1 VQSPDLFL
9 GAVYMRE
16 TEGNGKTNNDIW
28 VVTVNWNQ
36 PKLTYECI
44 HSLRENNF
52 REFSLVIVDNG
63 STDNSLEYL
72 NMIAEKELIATSEN
86 LGFAGGFNIG
96 LKYAMSKGADYIFMV
111 NNDAIS
117 QPKMLDNLI
126 DTAEQLEAGIAA
138 PAIYYL
144 DSPDQIWS
152 TGGKIIALLS
162 APIDGHSRKIPLP
175 KEPVRRDFLTGCAL
189 LIHNSVFEKI
199 GFFDEGFFLYY
210 EDLDFF
216 MRAKK
221 AGISVWLVPDA
232 KLLHHV
238 SASIVEN
245 KSEIFYYWMGYSSWR
260 YFSKHLKL
268 WQWFFVIPWRLTHL
282 FKMILKLLFSGRFVL
297 INTFLK
303 GNADYFLKR

>member
-1 VQSPDLFL
+1 MSK
-9 GAVYMRE
+9 
-16 TEGNGKTNNDIW
+16 TEGNGKTNQDIW

-36 PKLTYECI
+36 PKLTYDCI
-44 HSLRENNF
+44 HSLRENNH

-72 NMIAEKELIATSEN
+72 SMITEKELIATSEN

-117 QPKMLDNLI
+117 QPKMLDNLL
-126 DTAEQLEAGIAA
+126 DTAEQLEADIAA

-152 TGGKIIALLS
+152 VGGKINPLLS
-162 APIDGHSRKIPLP
+162 APIDGHSRKKPLP

-189 LIHNSVFEKI
+189 LIHKGVFDEI

-221 AGISVWLVPDA
+221 AGLSVWLIPNA
-232 KLLHHV
+232 KLIHHV
-238 SASIVEN
+238 SASIGEN
-245 KSEIFYYWMGYSSWR
+245 KSELFFYWMGYSSWR
-260 YFSKHLKL
+260 YFSKHINF
-268 WQWFFVIPWRLTHL
+268 WQWFFVIPWRIMHIFRMTS
-282 FKMILKLLFSGRFVL
+282 KLIFSGRFIL
-297 INTFLK
+297 IKTYFK
-303 GNADYFLKR
+303 GSVDYFFQR